1 VIRVE
6 LVKMLRRPRTWIT
19 IVLLNALPTLVA
31 VLLAV
36 TDVGPQPGE
45 GPAFLSAVLTD
56 GKLFPLAALSIVLPL
71 FMPVAV
77 AVVAGDAVAG
87 EATGGTLRYVLT
99 RPVGRT
105 RLLVAKLVS
114 VLAFVL
120 LAVVVIA
127 AVGYVVGRLL
137 LGDGDAS
144 GLVTGISGS
153 SLTSTQLVERTLL
166 SIVYVSLSMLSV
178 AAVALLLSTM
188 TDSAVGAALGALAFL
203 IASALLLT
211 LDAAHALQPYLPT
224 RYWLSFVDLFRDPI
238 LWRDVLRGV
247 LLQGV
252 YVVVFLG
259 AAWANFT
266 TKDIT
271 S

>member
-6 LVKMLRRPRTWIT
+6 LVKMLRRPRTWVT
-19 IVLLNALPTLVA
+19 ILLLNVLPITVA

-36 TDVGPQPGE
+36 TEIGPQPGE

-56 GKLFPLAALSIVLPL
+56 GTLFPLAALAIVLPL

-87 EATGGTLRYVLT
+87 EAQGGTLRYVLT

-105 RLLVAKLVS
+105 RLLVAKLIS
-114 VLAFVL
+114 VIAFVL
-120 LAVVVIA
+120 LAVVVVA
-127 AVGYVVGRLL
+127 AVGYIVGRLL
-137 LGDGDAS
+137 LGGGDATS
-144 GLVTGISGS
+144 VVTGISGS
-153 SLTSTQLVERTLL
+153 SLTSTELVERTLM
-166 SIVYVSLSMLSV
+166 SIGYVTLSMLSV
-178 AAVALLLSTM
+178 AAIALMVSTF
-188 TDSAVGAALGALAFL
+188 TDSSLGAALGALTFL
-203 IASALLLT
+203 IASTLLLT
-211 LDAAHALQPYLPT
+211 LDAAASLQPYLPT

-238 LWRDVLRGV
+238 LWRDIDRGI
-247 LLQGV
+247 LLQGA
-252 YVVVFLG
+252 YALVFLG
-259 AAWANFT
+259 ASWANFT